1 MRNWTAQRMET
12 LKAMWTEGK
21 SSTQISQ
28 ALGGVSRNAVMGK
41 VDRMGLMRN
50 AIHNMRMV
58 RTPLGACR
66 KAMVGLGRGR
76 PSTSGHI
83 QSDPVAEEVVP
94 VPAFVVAEIDI
105 PGPLVPFD
113 MPSETIAPVDV
124 LDVPPVEPVH
134 LQASNVQQETSLEP
148 VVGPATSVDVP
159 TPVPMVSAR
168 TPAAAAKPKRTVSD
182 LAKAMKQSRT
192 VTAVRA
198 HAERASRPW
207 KGPMTSSVRPAPRE
221 PATFSMPPKG
231 LMDRVRIAAGG
242 VGDVDH
248 RTAVAFVKEM
258 GDGMYDATRR
268 AHQAALVAIAT
279 VLARGDPRRILVPF
293 MPEPHV
299 LQMMRGLAEKAI
311 VVAGKPP
318 ERWADAETGDRAF
331 FDDVLAV
338 EGPLRMDVIGYRRAA

>member
-41 VDRMGLMRN
+41 VDRMGLMRS

-66 KAMVGLGRGR
+66 KAMIGLGRGR
-76 PSTSGHI
+76 PTSSGHM

-105 PGPLVPFD
+105 PGPLASFD
-113 MPSETIAPVDV
+113 MPPETIVPVDV
-124 LDVPPVEPVH
+124 LDVLPGEPVL
-134 LQASNVQQETSLEP
+134 LQSSDVSEVIPPEFAPETITLVDAPTAASTAP
-148 VVGPATSVDVP
+148 VT
-159 TPVPMVSAR
+159 TK
-168 TPAAAAKPKRTVSD
+168 AAVAKPKRTVSD
-182 LAKAMKQSRT
+182 LAKALKESKT
-192 VTAVRA
+192 ATAVRA

-207 KGPMTSSVRPAPRE
+207 KGPMTSTVRSAPRE
-221 PATFSMPPKG
+221 PAAFSMPPKG